1 MNNVKE
7 LMSFGI
13 FLQRLLVS
21 ALAMSFFCIAFLYK
35 SISHQQDI
43 RMTTIAAIIFGIVG
57 LFVGI
62 TQSNKKRQSISV

>member
-13 FLQRLLVS
+13 FAALTGFSFS
-21 ALAMSFFCIAFLYK
+21 AVFFCIAFLYK